1 MWPLFSWLPFC
12 SCVADSPIPFIF
24 HFCRYA
30 LFYGDFVYFAFR
42 PAEINHVSG
51 GDLMRLQIKIKN
63 LIKKNY
69 LYRCCNDCKHFFL
82 TKDCIT
88 LNLNFNTLNWFK
100 NFTTYGTCNKVKY
113 IEKTLWILKLG
124 VKRESF
130 RHATLSLKI
139 MIPEKI
145 AKNRAE
151 KPTMKTFKWYA
162 PFGLL
167 LSLDIGGQTLIWI
180 GYQVSGIDLHNN
192 QIICQV
198 LELEG
203 LLTGF
208 LNWFS
213 IAVRKRSLIKI
224 NRNQLTRKS
233 ICAKARF

>member
-1 MWPLFSWLPFC
+1 MIPL
-12 SCVADSPIPFIF
+12 
-24 HFCRYA
+24 
-30 LFYGDFVYFAFR
+30 
-42 PAEINHVSG
+42 
-51 GDLMRLQIKIKN
+51 
-63 LIKKNY
+63 
-69 LYRCCNDCKHFFL
+69 
-82 TKDCIT
+82 
-88 LNLNFNTLNWFK
+88 
-100 NFTTYGTCNKVKY
+100 
-113 IEKTLWILKLG
+113 
-124 VKRESF
+124 F